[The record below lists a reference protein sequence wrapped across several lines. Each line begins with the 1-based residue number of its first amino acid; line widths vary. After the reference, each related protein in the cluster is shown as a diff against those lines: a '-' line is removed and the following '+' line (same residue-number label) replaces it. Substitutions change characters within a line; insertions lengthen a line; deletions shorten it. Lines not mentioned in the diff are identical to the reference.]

1 MATLVPIVQWTNNLN
16 LLARLMTGLK
26 RDLITE
32 MVIPQAG
39 PNLKGCPQ
47 ITSKVRNQ
55 VEEELVGVAD
65 VDVVLTETNPLQ
77 RPMSMKLEQLRRLV
91 VQFKAM
97 AMNEG
102 HEGRET
108 GLHQIRLLQEG
119 VLEVAHV
126 GLNVEPQYRIVRMT
140 GPSQAT
146 RAARLIH
153 TTVPKGASLAK

>member
-39 PNLKGCPQ
+39 PKLEGCPQ
-47 ITSKVRNQ
+47 ITIKIRNQ

-77 RPMSMKLEQLRRLV
+77 QRPTSTKLEELRRLV

-102 HEGRET
+102 HVRRET
-108 GLHQIRLLQEG
+108 GLHQIGLLPG
-119 VLEVAHV
+119 DVVEVAHV
-126 GLNVEPQYRIVRMT
+126 GLNVEP
-140 GPSQAT
+140 
-146 RAARLIH
+146 
-153 TTVPKGASLAK
+153 